1 MLRKIVAVSGKPG
14 LFKVLSQGKNMLI
27 VESLTD
33 KKRIP
38 IHATEKVVSLGD
50 VSMYTESEDK
60 PLNEI
65 LENLKTLEK
74 GNKASLDPKSE
85 NDALRK
91 YFATIVPD
99 FDQERVYPSDIRKL
113 IQWYNLLMETGNTDF
128 SIAEESK
135 DGASTEVASNAAET
149 NAAEA

>member
-14 LFKVLSQGKNMLI
+14 LYKVLSQGKNMLI

-50 VSMYTESEDK
+50 ISMYTESEDK

-65 LENLKTLEK
+65 LEDLKILEK
-74 GNKASLDPKSE
+74 GNKASLDPKSDNE
-85 NDALRK
+85 ALRK

-128 SIAEESK
+128 SKETESK
-135 DGASTEVASNAAET
+135 ESATEVATTAAESNAAEV
-149 NAAEA
+149 